1 VVSAGKR
8 YAQADSPL
16 VVAKSTRVEV
26 ERRGL
31 LMPSSVVLT
40 LRTAKREA
48 TSFVMAQ
55 RWTSRPESL
64 LVQTKMHR
72 SFASLRMTA

>member
-1 VVSAGKR
+1 
-8 YAQADSPL
+8 
-16 VVAKSTRVEV
+16 
-26 ERRGL
+26 
-31 LMPSSVVLT
+31 MPSSVVLT